1 MNKADLRRRGHAI
14 RKSLPPKKIQVHSQA
29 LCHHLSNWPTFHQAH
44 TVLSFLAFRNEP
56 DLGQLFERWPDKRW
70 LAPRIAESNK
80 GRPCL
85 TLHLYDP
92 ARLVRHSF
100 GMLEPAPDLPSVDP
114 AQVDLI
120 LTPGLAFDHQG
131 GRLGFGGGFYDRLL
145 PLATQGL
152 RVGITYDELV
162 LDAVPMQAWDCRVE
176 WLATPGGLIKTA
188 YA

>member
-1 MNKADLRRRGHAI
+1 
-14 RKSLPPKKIQVHSQA
+14 
-29 LCHHLSNWPTFHQAH
+29 
-44 TVLSFLAFRNEP
+44 
-56 DLGQLFERWPDKRW
+56 
-70 LAPRIAESNK
+70 
-80 GRPCL
+80 
-85 TLHLYDP
+85 
-92 ARLVRHSF
+92 
-100 GMLEPAPDLPSVDP
+100 
-114 AQVDLI
+114 LI

-145 PLATQGL
+145 PLATRGL